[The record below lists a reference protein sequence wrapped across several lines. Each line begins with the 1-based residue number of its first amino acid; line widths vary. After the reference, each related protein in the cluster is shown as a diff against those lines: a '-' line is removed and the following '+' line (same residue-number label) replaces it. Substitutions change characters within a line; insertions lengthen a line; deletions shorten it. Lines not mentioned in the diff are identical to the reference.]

1 MSSATLNAMTTPEKV
16 VSPAGSVTADRDSLQ
31 TNTIVGGDAEAQP
44 KKSAELATNPLD
56 DSAGHDHPLAQLS
69 QARKNFLLLIFS
81 IASFVDICNVS
92 GVAVAVAQISSDI
105 GLDLSQIV
113 WIITSYSLTFASVLL
128 FAGRL
133 ADLFPAQIVF
143 EAGFL
148 ALGIISLVTSFVTS
162 SKFGF
167 LILRGIGGIC
177 GAMSEWRCLAR
188 SRELSW
194 DISSSLARRTLLIL
208 RSHSVCLPL
217 ARAHVPEPQGAAGQA
232 GPPRHVWSYW

>member
-1 MSSATLNAMTTPEKV
+1 
-16 VSPAGSVTADRDSLQ
+16 
-31 TNTIVGGDAEAQP
+31 
-44 KKSAELATNPLD
+44 
-56 DSAGHDHPLAQLS
+56 
-69 QARKNFLLLIFS
+69 LIFS

-92 GVAVAVAQISSDI
+92 GVAVAVAQISTDI

-133 ADLFPAQIVF
+133 ADLFPAQIIF

-162 SKFGF
+162 NKFGF

-177 GAMSEWRCLAR
+177 GAMSEWPCLAR
-188 SRELSW
+188 SPKISRVLS
-194 DISSSLARRTLLIL
+194 SPLTACTLLTL
-208 RSHSVCLPL
+208 RSHPVRLPL
-217 ARAHVPEPQGAAGQA
+217 ARAHVPQPQGAAGEA
-232 GPPRHVWSYW
+232 GPPRHVRRDR